1 MHELVGFHKNY
12 EAMQFLVDRGI
23 DLTIVDYR
31 WGGTAQG
38 WASYFGEEKV
48 AQWLEEAQKLQQQ
61 SRAESEQETS

>member
-1 MHELVGFHKNY
+1 MADRDDEVRLDVSPG
-12 EAMQFLVDRGI
+12 EEFLVDRGI

-61 SRAESEQETS
+61 SSR